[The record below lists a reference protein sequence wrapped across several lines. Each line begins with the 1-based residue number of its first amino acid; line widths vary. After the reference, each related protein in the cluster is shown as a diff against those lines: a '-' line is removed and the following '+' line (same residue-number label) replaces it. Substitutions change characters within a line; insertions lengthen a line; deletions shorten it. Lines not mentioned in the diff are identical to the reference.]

1 MVIKGTISFPGDKS
15 LSHRALI
22 LASLCKGESSFSNLS
37 TGMDVSSTKECLI
50 ACGINIISEKNT
62 TIVKGGTFNDPNQKL
77 DCGNSGTT
85 TRLLVGLLAGRKISA
100 TFIGDAS
107 LSSRP
112 MNRIL
117 LPLAKMGL
125 KFKSENKRLPI
136 RILKSELTGLD
147 YKSPI
152 ASAQVKSSVL
162 LATLGA
168 NEETCFKEP
177 ILSRDHTE
185 RMLKYIGADIS
196 FKNNKTILKPL
207 SFSLSPF
214 DFNIPGDP
222 STAAF
227 FAGAASVISGSNITV
242 NRVLIN
248 PTRIGFFRILE
259 RMGASV
265 KYLEKKEEVGELIG
279 NINITQRR
287 LDGVRIS
294 AKEIPDIIDE
304 LPIIA
309 IIATQ
314 AKGITKVTGAKEL
327 RMKECD
333 RIHAISKNL
342 TKMGA
347 KIKEL
352 DDGFIIQG
360 PTVLKGA
367 KIETFKDHRIAM
379 AFSIAGLIADGA
391 ILLDH
396 PECVK
401 ISYPDFFVQLSRVCK

>member
-1 MVIKGTISFPGDKS
+1 
-15 LSHRALI
+15 
-22 LASLCKGESSFSNLS
+22 
-37 TGMDVSSTKECLI
+37 
-50 ACGINIISEKNT
+50 
-62 TIVKGGTFNDPNQKL
+62 
-77 DCGNSGTT
+77 
-85 TRLLVGLLAGRKISA
+85 
-100 TFIGDAS
+100 
-107 LSSRP
+107 
-112 MNRIL
+112 
-117 LPLAKMGL
+117 
-125 KFKSENKRLPI
+125 
-136 RILKSELTGLD
+136 
-147 YKSPI
+147 
-152 ASAQVKSSVL
+152 
-162 LATLGA
+162 
-168 NEETCFKEP
+168 
-177 ILSRDHTE
+177 
-185 RMLKYIGADIS
+185 MLKYIGADIS

-214 DFNIPGDP
+214 DLNIPGDP

-227 FAGAASVISGSNITV
+227 FAGAASVISGSNITI
-242 NRVLIN
+242 NRVLVN
-248 PTRIGFFRILE
+248 PTRVGFFRILE

-342 TKMGA
+342 NNMGA

-352 DDGFIIQG
+352 DDGFIIKG

-379 AFSIAGLIADGA
+379 AFSIAGLFADGA

-401 ISYPDFFVQLSRVCK
+401 ISYPDFFVQLNRVCK

>member
-1 MVIKGTISFPGDKS
+1 MVIKGSISFPGDKS
-15 LSHRALI
+15 ISHRALI

-37 TGMDVSSTKECLI
+37 TGMDVFSTKECLM
-50 ACGINIISEKNT
+50 ACGINIISEKNK
-62 TIVKGGTFNDPNQKL
+62 TIVNGGTFNDPNQKL

-85 TRLLVGLLAGRKISA
+85 MRLLVGLLAGQKVSA
-100 TFIGDAS
+100 TFIGDDS

-117 LPLAKMGL
+117 SPLAEMGL
-125 KFKSENKRLPI
+125 KLKSKNKRLPI
-136 RILKSELTGLD
+136 TITKSELTGLD
-147 YKSPI
+147 YESPI

-162 LATLGA
+162 LATLGS
-168 NEETCFKEP
+168 NKTTCFTEP
-177 ILSRDHTE
+177 VLSRDHTE

-196 FKNNKTILKPL
+196 FKNNKTFLEPL
-207 SFSLSPF
+207 SNPLSPF
-214 DFNIPGDP
+214 NFNIPGDP

-227 FAGAASVISGSNITV
+227 FAGAASIIPGSNITI

-248 PTRIGFFRILE
+248 PTRIGFFTILDK
-259 RMGASV
+259 MGARI
-265 KYLEKKEEVGELIG
+265 KYLKEKEEVGELIG
-279 NINITQRR
+279 NINIKQER
-287 LDGVRIS
+287 LNGVRIS
-294 AKEIPDIIDE
+294 AKEIPAIIDE

-333 RIHAISKNL
+333 RINAISKNL
-342 TKMGA
+342 NDMGA

-352 DDGFIIQG
+352 DDGFIIEG

-379 AFSIAGLIADGA
+379 AFSIAGLVADGN
-391 ILLDH
+391 ILLDY
-396 PECVK
+396 PESVK
-401 ISYPDFFVQLSRVCK
+401 ISYPEFFEQLNRVCK

>member
-1 MVIKGTISFPGDKS
+1 M
-15 LSHRALI
+15 
-22 LASLCKGESSFSNLS
+22 
-37 TGMDVSSTKECLI
+37 
-50 ACGINIISEKNT
+50 
-62 TIVKGGTFNDPNQKL
+62 
-77 DCGNSGTT
+77 
-85 TRLLVGLLAGRKISA
+85 
-100 TFIGDAS
+100 
-107 LSSRP
+107 
-112 MNRIL
+112 
-117 LPLAKMGL
+117 
-125 KFKSENKRLPI
+125 
-136 RILKSELTGLD
+136 
-147 YKSPI
+147 
-152 ASAQVKSSVL
+152 
-162 LATLGA
+162 GA
-168 NEETCFKEP
+168 N
-177 ILSRDHTE
+177 
-185 RMLKYIGADIS
+185 
-196 FKNNKTILKPL
+196 
-207 SFSLSPF
+207 
-214 DFNIPGDP
+214 
-222 STAAF
+222 
-227 FAGAASVISGSNITV
+227 
-242 NRVLIN
+242 
-248 PTRIGFFRILE
+248 
-259 RMGASV
+259 V